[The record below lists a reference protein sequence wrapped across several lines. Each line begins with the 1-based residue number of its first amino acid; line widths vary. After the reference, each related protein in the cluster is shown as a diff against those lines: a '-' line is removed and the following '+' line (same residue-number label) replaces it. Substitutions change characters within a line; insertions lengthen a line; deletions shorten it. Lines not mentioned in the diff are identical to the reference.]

1 MACNWYVIA
10 GGVCSGKT
18 SVIKELERRG
28 YPVVEETARELIDE
42 GINEGKTLEE
52 ARGDVLSFQRRV
64 VRRQEEKE
72 ALLPKDTQVFL
83 DRGNPDARAF
93 LAFNSIVE
101 PEDVTDAIGRATYG
115 KVFMLEP
122 IRFESDYYRVET
134 SDDIERLHAEH
145 VRAYESLGH
154 EIVSVPVMPVPE
166 RVNFILDHLD

>member
-42 GINEGKTLEE
+42 GIKEGKTLEE

-64 VRRQEEKE
+64 VARQEQKE
-72 ALLPKDTQVFL
+72 AALPTDTKVFL

-93 LAFNSIVE
+93 LAFNRIVE
-101 PEDVTDAIGRATYG
+101 PQDVTEALGRATYG

-122 IRFESDYYRVET
+122 IRFESDYYRIET
-134 SDDIERLHAEH
+134 ADDIERLHNEH
-145 VRAYESLGH
+145 VKAYESLGH
-154 EIVSVPVMPVPE
+154 EIVSVPVMPVAK
-166 RVNFILDHLD
+166 RVDFILDRID